1 MSDHNHC
8 SETETQNA
16 QNIIALTE
24 LLYKKGILKE
34 SDLAKIFAP
43 GFESHDSVGKFP
55 LDLLPKT
62 TGLAGESPEII
73 DACKQR
79 INKLMQKFSIPGKIV
94 DCISN
99 SDFTNY
105 KIALAPEGNVDTF
118 PRLRKDICLA
128 LNSRNVRI
136 LLSADDHVIIEVPT
150 SSFQPVKIRQILESE
165 EWKNTNAK
173 IPLAIG
179 KNTFGK
185 PVIYDLGQIHHLLIV
200 GTADCGKNALLNSIV
215 ISLLHKFSPNE
226 LTLKIYTL
234 QHRAS
239 ICRKVFPWPSMQ
251 MFHFHRERMMK
262 ELSDLVDI
270 IDQRYEK
277 ITDAGLADL
286 TEYNNFFQDHPM
298 PRCVIIIDN
307 AGKLMSEKEAIR
319 LIAKIAQRGSNV
331 GIYLILATMHTG
343 INVISGV
350 IKNLFPTRL
359 CFKTTSMFDSH
370 VVLDAFG
377 AENLCDNGDML
388 TVTDSC
394 MGIERVHGTFAQIED
409 VRRIINFT
417 LRRDSMNAIPANPK
431 NAEEETDDDLDE
443 IISPEKYTSIALLV
457 HEYMVLEDMLPEDD
471 DIMLRA
477 LEVIILERKTSPSHL
492 QLLLNISYDR
502 AVELSEIMKEF
513 GVVGSPSG
521 REDKHK
527 ILFFTAH

>member
-24 LLYKKGILKE
+24 LLCQKGILNKTE
-34 SDLAKIFAP
+34 IDRIFTAE
-43 GFESHDSVGKFP
+43 FETESHDFVGKFP
-55 LDLLPKT
+55 LDLLPESAEF
-62 TGLAGESPEII
+62 AGESPEII

-99 SDFTNY
+99 SDFINY
-105 KIALAPEGNVDTF
+105 KIALAPEGNVNTF
-118 PRLRKDICLA
+118 HQLQKDICLA
-128 LNSRNVRI
+128 LDSRNIRI
-136 LLSADDHVIIEVPT
+136 LLTADDHVIIEVPT

-234 QHRAS
+234 QHRTS

-251 MFHFHRERMMK
+251 MFHFHRKRMMK

-394 MGIERVHGTFAQIED
+394 MKIERVHGTFAKIEN
-409 VRRIINFT
+409 VRSIVNFI
-417 LRRDSMNAIPANPK
+417 LRRDSMNAISANPK
-431 NAEEETDDDLDE
+431 NVEEETDDDPDE
-443 IISPEKYTSIALLV
+443 ISQCTAIASLIQKHMV
-457 HEYMVLEDMLPEDD
+457 QEYMLPEDD

-477 LEVIILERKTSPSHL
+477 LEEVILERETNPSHL
-492 QLLLNISYDR
+492 QLLLNISYNR

-513 GVVGSPSG
+513 GVVESPSG